1 MLMERI
7 IGALTFKRQVYADVE
22 KDTSFTPTAWAIA
35 AAVGLLSQVGSVL
48 TLSTTDGVNLEP
60 VNLALTAV
68 VGTAVSVAAFALGAF
83 VISWLGKALFK
94 ADVTFDEMVRTLGL
108 AQVWGLAG
116 VLGAA
121 GALVPL
127 LGCIVAPITCLAAI
141 LGLVSWFIAAQ
152 EALDLDTGQTAIT
165 VIIGWLL
172 SFFVTA
178 VVGGVIFAAIGLA
191 AGGGSML
198 MEMLRGAT
206 GQ

>member
-22 KDTSFTPTAWAIA
+22 KDTSFTSTAWAIVVV
-35 AAVGLLSQVGSVL
+35 VGLLSQLGSAL
-48 TLSTTDGVNLEP
+48 TLASASGGQLDVTSLLLGAGVG
-60 VNLALTAV
+60 AAI
-68 VGTAVSVAAFALGAF
+68 SVAAFALGAF
-83 VISWLGKALFK
+83 VISWMGKALFK
-94 ADVTFDEMVRTLGL
+94 ADVTFQEMVRTLGL

-116 VLGAA
+116 VLGVA
-121 GALVPL
+121 GAAVPL
-127 LGCIVAPITCLAAI
+127 LGCIVAPITCLAAV

-152 EALDLDTGQTAIT
+152 EALDLETGQTAIT
-165 VIIGWLL
+165 VIIGWFV

-178 VVGGVIFAAIGLA
+178 LIGGFVFAAIGLA

-198 MEMLRGAT
+198 MDMLRDVT